1 MSEDFPKRLRQLRE
15 RERLDQK
22 RLGELCGMSKSTIAR
37 YERGLRVPRLDDA
50 EVLADFFGV
59 TLDSLCGRKKF
70 F

>member
-1 MSEDFPKRLRQLRE
+1 MSEEFPKRLQQLRE
-15 RERLDQK
+15 RERLDRR

-59 TLDSLCGRKKF
+59 SLDFFCGRKNF
-70 F
+70 